1 MIRHILALVAVI
13 ALSLSM
19 VACAAQND
27 DEAPAAE
34 SAADQESDLVAPSAK
49 FDVFVGADG
58 DYYFRFV
65 ASNGETLLRS
75 EGYTTRQGADNGI
88 DAVVAS
94 APDTRNVEVL
104 QAADGQWYFTVKAAN
119 AEIVAMSEMY
129 PSKFNAERGARTVRS
144 LARMIR
150 NGDN

>member
-13 ALSLSM
+13 ALSLST

-27 DEAPAAE
+27 DEAAAAE
-34 SAADQESDLVAPSAK
+34 SADADQEMVARSAK

-88 DAVVAS
+88 DSVVAN

-104 QAADGQWYFTVKAAN
+104 EAKGGQWYFTVKAAN
-119 AEIVAMSEMY
+119 AEIIAVSEMY